1 MKLKRFI
8 LYFAALAVIFFG
20 FGLITS
26 HVQAQDITLQWDANT
41 EPNLAGYNVYE
52 SEFGSNAGSQWVKID
67 EVAKD
72 VTEYTAAGRDDYKS
86 YAYQVTAKNNQ
97 GNESF
102 VSNMAYTQ
110 NVPESP
116 VNVRV
121 IVNVNQ

>member
-1 MKLKRFI
+1 MKLRKFI

-20 FGLITS
+20 FGLIAS
-26 HVQAQDITLQWDANT
+26 QVQAQDITLKWDANT

-86 YAYQVTAKNNQ
+86 YAYQVTAFNDQ

-110 NVPESP
+110 NVPGSP